1 MLDKILNKV
10 GNKKPESKMAGLAA
24 AATTGITVAR
34 FLGKKSIYGALVGV
48 GVTLLA
54 KKLMK
59 NKQQEPHIPLETP
72 PEKRF

>member
-10 GNKKPESKMAGLAA
+10 GSKNPESKMSALAA

-34 FLGKKSIYGALVGV
+34 FLGKRSIYGALVGV

-54 KKLMK
+54 KKFLK
-59 NKQQEPHIPLETP
+59 NKQQDQHIPLETP
-72 PEKRF
+72 AEK